1 MKICRLIKSELDV
14 YAERCNFTEEEL
26 NVFWKLSKG
35 KTIQEIALA
44 LSVSESTVSRR
55 IKEIEDK
62 MKGVNLMNERSVPIW
77 EKLTLTIEEAS
88 EYSGIGVNK
97 LYKMLAS
104 PSSEKWVLHNGKR
117 KLIKRKAFENY
128 IANSEEV

>member
-97 LYKMLAS
+97 LYKMLTL
-104 PSSEKWVLHNGKR
+104 PSSEKWVLRNGKR

>member
-97 LYKMLAS
+97 LYKMLAL
-104 PSSEKWVLHNGKR
+104 PSSEKWVLRNGKR

-128 IANSEEV
+128 ITNSEEV